1 MGLDGLR
8 TAGEEVLV
16 EEIGGEYIQA
26 NTVTWKYWTDPENPR
41 LGRTG
46 PEKKA
51 NFNERVNNL
60 SSKLNI
66 NRSSLNF
73 IH

>member
-1 MGLDGLR
+1 MELDGQR

-16 EEIGGEYIQA
+16 EEIGGEFISGKCA
-26 NTVTWKYWTDPENPR
+26 FTWKYWTDPENPR

-51 NFNERVNNL
+51 NFNKRVKILMNQV
-60 SSKLNI
+60 
-66 NRSSLNF
+66 
-73 IH
+73 